1 MTLWFELKASR
12 IISVPTRTCH
22 LSSETL
28 ESPVLPHPPDRRTRT
43 HARIHKCNFSITFFS
58 SLGPPTSL
66 PAPIDPDRP
75 QTKGGSADSYS
86 QRFIQG
92 ARRGSPTAAPPPPPQ
107 TRDGGFLEEKFN
119 LFPPG
124 TRKLCAVSERTAGI
138 RPHFSPCEGPVKI
151 RGTF

>member
-28 ESPVLPHPPDRRTRT
+28 ESPVLPHPPDPRTRT
-43 HARIHKCNFSITFFS
+43 HTRGITNATFPSLFF
-58 SLGPPTSL
+58 LPRPPTSL

-75 QTKGGSADSYS
+75 QTKGGNADSYS

-92 ARRGSPTAAPPPPPQ
+92 ARTGSPTAAPPQ
-107 TRDGGFLEEKFN
+107 TRDVSWRRNLTSSRLERANAARCQSAQLASGRTFLHA
-119 LFPPG
+119 
-124 TRKLCAVSERTAGI
+124 RVQ
-138 RPHFSPCEGPVKI
+138 
-151 RGTF
+151 